1 MKALKKDQR
10 WFLFNL
16 NYFILFQLSL
26 FSRYFSWLFSHIEK
40 QLDQKDNI
48 GFKIY
53 DVTVWLINNSMS
65 MILSRKMFL
74 IFFPIKWWNYITWL
88 SLLLEIL
95 VNTCITIACV
105 LGFDVINFGINLIL
119 LIKPFFYI
127 TNKSRQ
133 KVKYFGNEK
142 SF

>member
-1 MKALKKDQR
+1 MKALKKDKR

-53 DVTVWLINNSMS
+53 DVTVWLINNSMC

>member
-1 MKALKKDQR
+1 MKALKKDKR

-119 LIKPFFYI
+119 LIKPFSYI

>member
-1 MKALKKDQR
+1 MKALKKDKR